1 MGKAGGKKRSMRNL
15 LINRFSMLT
24 IVMIAVICAYMSYN
38 IAVSLRHSTEE
49 LTNINMKAAE
59 SILRI
64 RFDEYENLMYQMYTN
79 DDMVVW
85 ADNINNDTDAAVS
98 VAKMRRYLSTVLNS
112 NKYIRSIMVIMSNG
126 RVITYDQL
134 TSAIH
139 ANSWISHFSLSSEEI
154 YDIASADFTS
164 HIWPT
169 EFGTRF
175 ANDDYY
181 LFHIAHRM
189 VNYKQL
195 DRQYGV
201 IVISIDESLLDE
213 VLSTIK
219 TEDSEVYLTDAD
231 GRIISCADKSRIGT
245 TLQPSANTR
254 VDALEDGV
262 FGWSVIRIH
271 DDSQYLKSLVGKLLQ
286 IVCLGLALMVAAIF
300 IISKISSKLT
310 RDIDGIVEGM
320 HQTGESGIPA
330 RLPRKVE
337 MLSEVDVIAK
347 QYNDMIDDLEKA
359 LLREKTEAENSREAE
374 VRMLEAQ
381 INPHFIYNIL
391 DTVNWIAIEK
401 DEYDISNAIS
411 TLASIL
417 RYAISNSNKL
427 VTLRDEV
434 DWLKKYVYLQQFR
447 LKNKFN
453 FEIDID
459 PAILDVQV
467 HKLIIQPFVENAI
480 VHGFDTKRET
490 YILKINMVAEGDQV
504 VITIADNGKGI
515 RPEVLAAIESGD
527 VKEMRDN
534 AGIGLSNAFLRLHRY
549 CEGQEEVSI
558 RSRLDE
564 GTTVTIRFPFRVPP
578 ASGNDASDISLLPLI

>member
-1 MGKAGGKKRSMRNL
+1 MADGILNYRQLEKR
-15 LINRFSMLT
+15 
-24 IVMIAVICAYMSYN
+24 
-38 IAVSLRHSTEE
+38 
-49 LTNINMKAAE
+49 
-59 SILRI
+59 
-64 RFDEYENLMYQMYTN
+64 
-79 DDMVVW
+79 
-85 ADNINNDTDAAVS
+85 
-98 VAKMRRYLSTVLNS
+98 
-112 NKYIRSIMVIMSNG
+112 
-126 RVITYDQL
+126 
-134 TSAIH
+134 
-139 ANSWISHFSLSSEEI
+139 
-154 YDIASADFTS
+154 
-164 HIWPT
+164 
-169 EFGTRF
+169 
-175 ANDDYY
+175 
-181 LFHIAHRM
+181 
-189 VNYKQL
+189 
-195 DRQYGV
+195 YGV

-219 TEDSEVYLTDAD
+219 TEDSEVYLTDAE
-231 GRIISCADKSRIGT
+231 GRIVSCADKSRIGT
-245 TLQPSANTR
+245 TLRPSANTR
-254 VDALEDGV
+254 VDGSENGV

-271 DDSQYLKSLVGKLLQ
+271 DDSQYLKNLIGRLLQ
-286 IVCLGLALMVAAIF
+286 IVCLGLALMIAAVF

-310 RDIDGIVEGM
+310 QDIDGIVEGM
-320 HQTGESGIPA
+320 HRKGESGIPA

-337 MLSEVDVIAK
+337 MLSEVDAIAK

-391 DTVNWIAIEK
+391 DTVNWIAIDK

-434 DWLKKYVYLQQFR
+434 DWLKKYIYLQQFR

-490 YILKINMVAEGDQV
+490 YILKINMIAEGDNV

-549 CEGQEEVSI
+549 CEGQEEVNI
-558 RSRLDE
+558 RSRPDE
-564 GTTVTIRFPFRVPP
+564 GTTVTIRFPFKAPT
-578 ASGNDASDISLLPLI
+578 ASGDDSSDISLLPPI

>member
-1 MGKAGGKKRSMRNL
+1 MCKADGKKRSMRSL
-15 LINRFSMLT
+15 LINRFSILT
-24 IVMIAVICAYMSYN
+24 AVMITVICAYMSYN

-112 NKYIRSIMVIMSNG
+112 NKYIRSIMVVMSNG

-154 YDIASADFTS
+154 YDIASADFAS

-231 GRIISCADKSRIGT
+231 GRIISCADKARIGT
-245 TLQPSANTR
+245 ALRPSANAR
-254 VDALEDGV
+254 VDGLENGV

-271 DDSQYLKSLVGKLLQ
+271 DDSQYLRSLIGKLLQ
-286 IVCLGLALMVAAIF
+286 IVCLGLALMIAAIF
-300 IISKISSKLT
+300 IISKISSRLT

-347 QYNDMIDDLEKA
+347 QYNDMIDNLEKA

-447 LKNKFN
+447 LKNRFS

-490 YILKINMVAEGDQV
+490 YILKISMVAAGDRV

>member
-15 LINRFSMLT
+15 LIHRFSILT
-24 IVMIAVICAYMSYN
+24 VVMIAVICAYMSYN

-49 LTNINMKAAE
+49 LTNINMNAAE

-154 YDIASADFTS
+154 YDIASADFAS

-245 TLQPSANTR
+245 TLRPSANTR
-254 VDALEDGV
+254 VDGLEDGV

-411 TLASIL
+411 TLAAIL

-564 GTTVTIRFPFRVPP
+564 GTTVTIRFPIRFPP
-578 ASGNDASDISLLPLI
+578 DSGADISLFPHS

>member
-15 LINRFSMLT
+15 LIHRFSILT
-24 IVMIAVICAYMSYN
+24 VVMIAVICAYMSYN

-49 LTNINMKAAE
+49 LTNINMNAAE

-154 YDIASADFTS
+154 YDIASADFAS

-219 TEDSEVYLTDAD
+219 TGDSEVYLTDAD

-245 TLQPSANTR
+245 TLRPSANTR
-254 VDALEDGV
+254 VDGLEDGV

-286 IVCLGLALMVAAIF
+286 IICLGLALIVAAIF

-347 QYNDMIDDLEKA
+347 QYNDMIDDLDKA

-411 TLASIL
+411 TLAAIL

-490 YILKINMVAEGDQV
+490 YILKINMVAEGDHV

-564 GTTVTIRFPFRVPP
+564 GTTVTIRFPIRFPP
-578 ASGNDASDISLLPLI
+578 DSGADISLFPHS